1 MYNPFIS
8 RIIYVVMPVYIGEMS
23 PKASR
28 GSIMSLI
35 GPGLAIGGIAGLS
48 TNIGFSKFL
57 LGWRVTSVVLG
68 VGGLL
73 YAFGALWVP
82 HTPRFLFD
90 YLWNMCDFFH
100 TL

>member
-1 MYNPFIS
+1 MM
-8 RIIYVVMPVYIGEMS
+8 YVVAPVYTGEMS
-23 PKASR
+23 PKALR
-28 GSIMSLI
+28 GLTVSLI
-35 GPGLAIGGIAGLS
+35 GLALSIGTVLGFS

-82 HTPRFLFD
+82 HTPR
-90 YLWNMCDFFH
+90 YAHIM
-100 TL
+100 